1 MNEQEIRPSGSNLKE
16 ITIEPG
22 HLFIISAPSG
32 GGKTTLSKAVVI
44 RFKDILYSVSYT
56 TRPPRNSEQ
65 DGVDYYFI
73 SKKDFEERIE
83 SHYWAEWAKVHDNY
97 YGTSGEFLKK
107 GLASGRDMLLDIDV
121 QGTLQILKNYPDS
134 ITIFIMPPSLETL
147 RKRLEMR
154 RTESRATIK
163 RRLLTAEKEMA
174 QKNLYR
180 YIIVNDQL
188 SVSIEKLVAIIEQY
202 HYKRENLGA
211 SPQLE

>member
-1 MNEQEIRPSGSNLKE
+1 MNEQEIRPSGSIYKE
-16 ITIEPG
+16 TNSEQG

-32 GGKTTLSKAVVI
+32 GGKTTLSKAVVN

-56 TRPPRNSEQ
+56 TRSPRNSEQ

-73 SKKDFEERIE
+73 QKKDFEERIE
-83 SHYWAEWAKVHDNY
+83 SGYWAEWAEVHGNY
-97 YGTSGEFLKK
+97 YGTSAEFLEK

-121 QGTLQILKNYPDS
+121 QGTFRILGNYPDS

-154 RTESRATIK
+154 GTESRTTIK
-163 RRLLTAEKEMA
+163 KRLLTAEKEMA
-174 QKNLYR
+174 QKDLYR

-188 SVSIEKLVAIIEQY
+188 SVSIEKLVAIIEKY
-202 HYKRENLGA
+202 HYKKKIM
-211 SPQLE
+211 P

>member
-1 MNEQEIRPSGSNLKE
+1 MNEQEIRPSGSNSKE
-16 ITIEPG
+16 TNSEQG

-32 GGKTTLSKAVVI
+32 GGKTTLSKAMVN

-56 TRPPRNSEQ
+56 TRSPRNSEQ

-73 SKKDFEERIE
+73 QKKDFEERIE
-83 SHYWAEWAKVHDNY
+83 SGYWAEWAEVHGNY
-97 YGTSGEFLKK
+97 YGTSAEFLEK

-121 QGTLQILKNYPDS
+121 QGTFRILGNYPDS

-154 RTESRATIK
+154 GTESRTTIK

-174 QKNLYR
+174 QKDLYR

-188 SVSIEKLVAIIEQY
+188 SVSIEKLVAIIEKY
-202 HYKRENLGA
+202 HYKKKIM
-211 SPQLE
+211 P

>member
-1 MNEQEIRPSGSNLKE
+1 MNEQESRPSGSNPQE
-16 ITIEPG
+16 TNSQQG
-22 HLFIISAPSG
+22 RLFIISAPSG
-32 GGKTTLSKAVVI
+32 GGKTTLSKALLS
-44 RFKDILYSVSYT
+44 RFNDILYSVSYT
-56 TRPPRNSEQ
+56 TRPPRKGERN
-65 DGVDYYFI
+65 GVDYYFI
-73 SKKDFEERIE
+73 QKKDFEKRIK
-83 SHYWAEWAKVHDNY
+83 SGHWAEWAEVHGNY
-97 YGTSGEFLKK
+97 YGTSGEFLEK

-202 HYKRENLGA
+202 RYPNKPEK
-211 SPQLE
+211 